1 MRKFLE
7 KVPLLPL
14 SALLFYLSV
23 LSLWKLGILPSPEN
37 ILILLENLYE
47 KYGLIGLSIATFL
60 EGIVYLGLYF
70 PGSFIILLSVILS
83 DGSIISFLV
92 ISLVVSVTLT
102 LTSIINYVSGR
113 YVAYKEN
120 REKMPLSKKA
130 SSKGLFWSM
139 IHPNLLAFYFFNA
152 GIKKQNPRKILFVPF
167 LMMIYGFVYCLI
179 VYLAK
184 DWFRTA
190 IENPLIMITL
200 VVTWIIISFAINA
213 RHKRTSLNNSLN

>member
-139 IHPNLLAFYFFNA
+139 IHPNLLAFYF
-152 GIKKQNPRKILFVPF
+152 
-167 LMMIYGFVYCLI
+167 LMQ
-179 VYLAK
+179 
-184 DWFRTA
+184 
-190 IENPLIMITL
+190 E
-200 VVTWIIISFAINA
+200 
-213 RHKRTSLNNSLN
+213 

>member
-7 KVPLLPL
+7 KIPLLPL
-14 SALLFYLSV
+14 SALLFYLLV
-23 LSLWKLGILPSPEN
+23 LSLWKLGILPAPEN
-37 ILILLENLYE
+37 ILILLENLYG

-83 DGSIISFLV
+83 DGSIISFLT

-102 LTSIINYVSGR
+102 LTSIINYISGR
-113 YVAYKEN
+113 YITYKEN
-120 REKMPLSKKA
+120 KEKVLLSKKA
-130 SSKGLFWSM
+130 PSKGLFWSM
-139 IHPNLLAFYFFNA
+139 IHPNLLAFYFFNE

-167 LMMIYGFVYCLI
+167 LMMIYGLVYCWI

-190 IENPLIMITL
+190 IENPLVMVTL
-200 VVTWIIISFAINA
+200 IVTWIIISFIINY
-213 RHKRTSLNNSLN
+213 RHKRADLNNSFN